1 MSMKLKIVVE
11 RGTDGHYVTHC
22 PSLKGCRSQGS
33 TQAEAVENLKEAILL
48 YLDSTAKSFK
58 PSSKQKVLSVA
69 L

>member
-11 RGTDGHYVTHC
+11 KGVDGHYVTHC
-22 PSLKGCRSQGS
+22 PSLKGCWSQGR
-33 TQAEAVENLKEAILL
+33 TQAEAVANLKEAILL
-48 YLDSTAKSFK
+48 YLDAPAKDFK